1 VTRARRAALLLGGL
15 VLLGAAALLAANAG
29 RLGTALL
36 SAAPAPL
43 TTVSATRVVF
53 PGGAL
58 QPGQPAPDF
67 TLSALDGAPVRLAD
81 YRGQT
86 VLINFWAS
94 WCLPCREEMPLLN
107 EAHSGGRLVVIGVNA
122 LNLDEERDARDF
134 VAEMGVSFP
143 IAFDADGAVQRA
155 YSVRGL
161 PTSFV
166 VGPDGVVQS
175 LQIGQLRREQL
186 AEYLAA
192 P

>member
-15 VLLGAAALLAANAG
+15 VLLAAAALLAANAG

-53 PGGAL
+53 GGAL
-58 QPGQPAPDF
+58 PYQPAPDF

-81 YRGQT
+81 YRGQP

-107 EAHSGGRLVVIGVNA
+107 EAYSGGRLVVIGVNA

-134 VAEMGVSFP
+134 VAEMDVSFP

-175 LQIGQLRREQL
+175 RRS
-186 AEYLAA
+186 ASCAA
-192 P
+192 SSWRSTWRR